1 MVVDSLLSGR
11 YSTLDVFF
19 YNRKLIAIQS
29 NLGLTDKCGPTTVR
43 CWKKSVNR
51 KRSVPH
57 SVTMFVIITALKL
70 NEQNK
75 LNKLTDTSCD
85 VTMQVNG
92 ESLCL
97 CDNVARFL
105 VSSAIDFR
113 L

>member
-1 MVVDSLLSGR
+1 MTATWV
-11 YSTLDVFF
+11 
-19 YNRKLIAIQS
+19 
-29 NLGLTDKCGPTTVR
+29 TDKL
-43 CWKKSVNR
+43 
-51 KRSVPH
+51 H
-57 SVTMFVIITALKL
+57 SSSFCVTDKFTRLRFSACLGMFVIITALKL

-75 LNKLTDTSCD
+75 LNKLSDTSCD

>member
-1 MVVDSLLSGR
+1 MS
-11 YSTLDVFF
+11 
-19 YNRKLIAIQS
+19 K
-29 NLGLTDKCGPTTVR
+29 
-43 CWKKSVNR
+43 
-51 KRSVPH
+51 
-57 SVTMFVIITALKL
+57 
-70 NEQNK
+70 
-75 LNKLTDTSCD
+75 NKLTDTSCN

>member
-1 MVVDSLLSGR
+1 MQKRAKSFEILRWVDQSVWTFFN
-11 YSTLDVFF
+11 YSQTSD
-19 YNRKLIAIQS
+19 
-29 NLGLTDKCGPTTVR
+29 T
-43 CWKKSVNR
+43 
-51 KRSVPH
+51 
-57 SVTMFVIITALKL
+57 
-70 NEQNK
+70 
-75 LNKLTDTSCD
+75 TDTSCD

>member
-1 MVVDSLLSGR
+1 MRTNDSPLLEKVR
-11 YSTLDVFF
+11 YTKTQCSSLC
-19 YNRKLIAIQS
+19 YN
-29 NLGLTDKCGPTTVR
+29 CV
-43 CWKKSVNR
+43 
-51 KRSVPH
+51 H
-57 SVTMFVIITALKL
+57 LKL

>member
-1 MVVDSLLSGR
+1 
-11 YSTLDVFF
+11 
-19 YNRKLIAIQS
+19 
-29 NLGLTDKCGPTTVR
+29 
-43 CWKKSVNR
+43 
-51 KRSVPH
+51 
-57 SVTMFVIITALKL
+57 MFVIITALKL